1 MSFYDV
7 MTMSFGNLWRRKLR
21 TFLTV
26 LGVLIGTASVVAMI
40 SLAVGMKQMMME
52 EYSSMGS
59 ATQIRVRSSGDMM
72 SGNEKT
78 DVDTLLTDANLSMFE
93 QMEYVQSVSPSL
105 TFDVNMEQG
114 KYSGYAMLV
123 GVSKE
128 VMES

>member
-78 DVDTLLTDANLSMFE
+78 DVDTLLTDANLSIMRCWSE
-93 QMEYVQSVSPSL
+93 
-105 TFDVNMEQG
+105 
-114 KYSGYAMLV
+114 
-123 GVSKE
+123 
-128 VMES
+128 